1 MKFRNLTRYKNRKL
15 YCKKGSAYVSFPELV
30 ELIREGY
37 TIGVTNNGEEFN
49 REKAIIEG
57 NKILVRGFAQNI
69 DKYSGSSI
77 NLVANNFYQMW
88 NLDRQAL
95 HPIEEEFRCEH

>member
-15 YCKKGSAYVSFPELV
+15 YCKKGSAYVSFSELID
-30 ELIREGY
+30 LIREGY
-37 TIGVTNNGEEFN
+37 TIGVTNNGEEFD

-88 NLDRQAL
+88 NLDRQVL
-95 HPIEEEFRCEH
+95 HPIEEKFVCEH